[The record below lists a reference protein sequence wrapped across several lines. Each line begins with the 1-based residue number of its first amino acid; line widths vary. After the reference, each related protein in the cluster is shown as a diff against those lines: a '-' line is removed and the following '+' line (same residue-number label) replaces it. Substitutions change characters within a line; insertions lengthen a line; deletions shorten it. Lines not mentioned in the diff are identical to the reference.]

1 MEREPRADKVA
12 VVTEVRERFEAAD
25 AVVVTEYRGLNVTDL
40 ADLRGALREAGG
52 EYKVYKNTLVRRAI
66 AESGPEGL
74 VELLV
79 GPIALAFIESDPSA
93 VAKALR
99 DFAKTNDN
107 LVIKGGVLTGELLDE
122 GQINALADLPSRD
135 ELMANIAA
143 GLAAP
148 LQQMASMMGNLM
160 SEVSGLIQALSEK
173 GGADDPTGEDSAP
186 EPVADIPAEAEE
198 STEESAADAESSDG
212 IDE

>member
-40 ADLRGALREAGG
+40 ADLRSALREAGG

-79 GPIALAFIESDPSA
+79 GPIALAFIESDASA

-143 GLAAP
+143 GLAAA

-173 GGADDPTGEDSAP
+173 GGADDPASEDSAP
-186 EPVADIPAEAEE
+186 ETVAETPAEAEE

-212 IDE
+212 NDE